1 MNEKIRVLQFSDF
14 VNRHDFI
21 DTVVRRADPQ
31 KFSLGLCVRTRASNI
46 ATPVYTDQ
54 TPYWVIAGPGRS
66 ALPKA
71 IWQLVG
77 ILRRWKADILHT
89 HHFDQ
94 AVIGWLATRIHP
106 ATRLI
111 IGRHYSDAIYRLPAQ
126 GISENKKRALLRIEQ
141 MTNRRATRII
151 VPSSFIREIL
161 RDWQKIPEHKIDLI
175 PYGFDPEKYET
186 FPAETVRAIREELQM
201 EGRFVIGTF
210 ARLSEEKGHRFLVR
224 ALSKVRDRIGNILWL
239 IVGEGSERAAI
250 EREIAASGLGNNIR
264 LTGWR
269 RDGIKI
275 MAAVDAVVQPTLQE
289 AFSQA
294 MVEALWLGKPLI
306 MTDVSGAPDIIREG
320 HNGMLVP
327 RGDSEA
333 LADAIIHLAGDESL
347 RARLGSA
354 GRAYVK
360 ENLVIDKV
368 IARYEEAYL
377 RAMNV

>member
-1 MNEKIRVLQFSDF
+1 M
-14 VNRHDFI
+14 
-21 DTVVRRADPQ
+21 
-31 KFSLGLCVRTRASNI
+31 
-46 ATPVYTDQ
+46 
-54 TPYWVIAGPGRS
+54 
-66 ALPKA
+66 
-71 IWQLVG
+71 
-77 ILRRWKADILHT
+77 
-89 HHFDQ
+89 
-94 AVIGWLATRIHP
+94 
-106 ATRLI
+106 
-111 IGRHYSDAIYRLPAQ
+111 
-126 GISENKKRALLRIEQ
+126 
-141 MTNRRATRII
+141 
-151 VPSSFIREIL
+151 
-161 RDWQKIPEHKIDLI
+161 I
-175 PYGFDPEKYET
+175 PYGFDPEKYEAL
-186 FPAETVRAIREELQM
+186 PAETVRAIREELQM

-224 ALSKVRDRIGNILWL
+224 ALSKVCDQIGNILWL
-239 IVGEGSERAAI
+239 IVGEGSERVAI
-250 EREIAASGLGNNIR
+250 EREIASAGLGNNIR

-306 MTDVSGAPDIIREG
+306 MTDVSGAPDIISEG

-327 RGDSEA
+327 RGDSDA
-333 LADAIIHLAGDESL
+333 LADAIIHLAGDASL

-377 RAMNV
+377 RAINV